1 MKTTFAK
8 PYSPRSEG
16 HSRAPTR
23 SRDLLQRWIQ
33 VQVAN
38 EGNRTD
44 MGGSIREVHRL
55 GIGLRDPRA
64 HERGVV
70 VNLDRLQ
77 GQGLCLGVLSCS
89 DLAQ

>member
-33 VQVAN
+33 AESICGVKDSYILQFAGAN
-38 EGNRTD
+38 
-44 MGGSIREVHRL
+44 L
-55 GIGLRDPRA
+55 
-64 HERGVV
+64 VV
-70 VNLDRLQ
+70 FDDVGEKCSVIQLSNNQ
-77 GQGLCLGVLSCS
+77 MKPCLGKPFRCRVRT
-89 DLAQ
+89 